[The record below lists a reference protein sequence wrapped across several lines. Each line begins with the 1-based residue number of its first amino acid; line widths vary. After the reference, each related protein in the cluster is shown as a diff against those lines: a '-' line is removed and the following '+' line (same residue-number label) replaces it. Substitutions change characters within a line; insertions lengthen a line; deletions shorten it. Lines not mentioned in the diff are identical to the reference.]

1 MARARVAPSGSSLPP
16 QPDSPKLN
24 GPLPAVSDRTSP
36 AKSPFMD
43 RTAGLP
49 DAFDIVEKKKAAQ
62 HSENQAAALSFLEST
77 IGRKLPNESLHL
89 SLRNGVILCEFINK
103 LRPGSIPVIST
114 RDAPFLQMENINRFL
129 NASKAL
135 GLKGHELF
143 QTVDLYEGKDLQ
155 QVTVPNL
162 AAYGIK
168 RFTGTDRKLQVI
180 ITILTIARVV
190 AGTALKTR
198 APEHAN
204 PYRDQVI
211 RTEPI
216 PPPPLPTLD
225 LPPKVPL
232 LPPTPYLHTKS
243 VSATQFNTPSLT
255 ADEDPDSDANASA
268 PIAPAPKAAKVKKS
282 QSDVAVH
289 SPRRRTDSPSRSRPS
304 TASGSVRS
312 NKGLM
317 EKIVVGNYQLGSGIG
332 KGQFGAVYQALNMD
346 TGQVAAIKRIPLIDQ
361 KEKGIQ
367 DLMQEVELLKSLSH
381 PNIVKYLGF
390 LLEESFLNIILEFM
404 ECGSLQS
411 VMKKYNLLIPEKLAA
426 VYSEDILRGLVYL
439 HGKGVVHCDL
449 KCANILTTKDSN
461 VKLSD
466 FGVSKVLNAV
476 GEDEG
481 GIAGTPYW
489 MAPEII
495 ELKGA
500 STAADIWSLGCT
512 VIEMITGKPPY
523 LDLKNPMTALFRI
536 VEDDSP
542 PLPSDISPELADF
555 FSRCF
560 QRDISKRA
568 TAKELL
574 SHEWIVKKYK
584 DAQTAEESLKLLEI
598 GNLVIQESAIPTTTI
613 VPPNSNPVRAE
624 SLFTSGNDTAPLPAT
639 NSRAPE
645 SVPGMGGQ
653 TGDHLRAIAHPEG
666 LAIKPQSQRT
676 RRGSAPVSPSGDS
689 SDNGTSE
696 EEENDPAGGA
706 GKDVAIRLGSHA
718 EEDEQQPERRA
729 GSAANVTAGRNVESP
744 QPSGE
749 EAGPAIP
756 AIRHVRIDDGA
767 ISSTVSTETAIQ
779 RSSSGT
785 DLDGRAV
792 GESEANKYLDPAST
806 EPASASSAST
816 SPFALPRR
824 KTLSKKKLQRP
835 TSSPA
840 PAPNRGGDGASADA
854 SLSLTTTQQK
864 LAHKIKRKSFS
875 AAGNDKDKD
884 CSIM

>member
-1 MARARVAPSGSSLPP
+1 MTRVGSTLPP
-16 QPDSPKLN
+16 QPDPPKLN
-24 GPLPAVSDRTSP
+24 GPLPAASVRTSP

-43 RTAGLP
+43 RAAGLP

-62 HSENQAAALSFLEST
+62 HSENQAAALNFLEST
-77 IGRKLPNESLHL
+77 IGRKLPDENLHL

-155 QVTVPNL
+155 QV
-162 AAYGIK
+162 
-168 RFTGTDRKLQVI
+168 I

-198 APEHAN
+198 APEQAN

-211 RTEPI
+211 RTEPT

-225 LPPKVPL
+225 LPPKVPS

-243 VSATQFNTPSLT
+243 ASATQFSTPPVT
-255 ADEDPDSDANASA
+255 ADEEPDSEANASV

-312 NKGLM
+312 NKGLV

-598 GNLVIQESAIPTTTI
+598 GNLVIQESAIPTSAI
-613 VPPNSNPVRAE
+613 VPPNPNPVRAE
-624 SLFTSGNDTAPLPAT
+624 SLFARESDTARLPAT
-639 NSRAPE
+639 DSRAEE
-645 SVPGMGGQ
+645 SAPGMGGQ

-666 LAIKPQSQRT
+666 SAAKQQPQRT
-676 RRGSAPVSPSGDS
+676 RRGSAPISPSGNS

-696 EEENDPAGGA
+696 DEEDDLAGGA
-706 GKDVAIRLGSHA
+706 SRDVHIRLGSHA
-718 EEDEQQPERRA
+718 EEDEQQPERAA
-729 GSAANVTAGRNVESP
+729 GFAANVTTNRSNDSP

-749 EAGPAIP
+749 KDRPALP
-756 AIRHVRIDDGA
+756 AVRHVRIDDGA
-767 ISSTVSTETAIQ
+767 ILSTMSTETAIQ

-785 DLDGRAV
+785 DLDGRGGG
-792 GESEANKYLDPAST
+792 GESEATKYLDPAST
-806 EPASASSAST
+806 EPASTPSAST
-816 SPFALPRR
+816 SAFALPRK
-824 KTLSKKKLQRP
+824 KTLSKKKQRP

-840 PAPNRGGDGASADA
+840 PAPNLGSDGGASDA
-854 SLSLTTTQQK
+854 WPTLTTTQQK

-884 CSIM
+884 CAIM

>member
-1 MARARVAPSGSSLPP
+1 
-16 QPDSPKLN
+16 
-24 GPLPAVSDRTSP
+24 
-36 AKSPFMD
+36 MD
-43 RTAGLP
+43 R
-49 DAFDIVEKKKAAQ
+49 DASRPGSFDIVEKKKAAQ
-62 HSENQAAALSFLEST
+62 HSENQAAAVDFLEST
-77 IGRKLPNESLHL
+77 IGRKLPDTSLHL

-114 RDAPFLQMENINRFL
+114 REAPFLQMENINRFL

-155 QVTVPNL
+155 QV
-162 AAYGIK
+162 
-168 RFTGTDRKLQVI
+168 I

-198 APEHAN
+198 APEQTN

-211 RTEPI
+211 RTDPI

-225 LPPKVPL
+225 LPPKVPSQ
-232 LPPTPYLHTKS
+232 PPTPFLHIKS
-243 VSATQFNTPSLT
+243 ASATQFNTPPLT
-255 ADEDPDSDANASA
+255 AEEEPDSEATSASA

-390 LLEESFLNIILEFM
+390 LLEKSFLNIILEFM

-476 GEDEG
+476 GEDDG

-542 PLPSDISPELADF
+542 PLPPDISPELSDF
-555 FSRCF
+555 FSKCF
-560 QRDISKRA
+560 QRDTSKRA

-598 GNLVIQESAIPTTTI
+598 GNLVIQESAFPPPT
-613 VPPNSNPVRAE
+613 VAPSNPNPARAE
-624 SLFTSGNDTAPLPAT
+624 SIFSSGND
-639 NSRAPE
+639 
-645 SVPGMGGQ
+645 SVPITATKSSEDSVVHSGMGGQ
-653 TGDHLRAIAHPEG
+653 TGDHLRAVAHPEG
-666 LAIKPQSQRT
+666 SSSQYQQQRIRTGSVPSLSTGNQSDT
-676 RRGSAPVSPSGDS
+676 A
-689 SDNGTSE
+689 TSE
-696 EEENDPAGGA
+696 DEDEDAASGA
-706 GKDVAIRLGSHA
+706 GRDTLVRLRAHA
-718 EEDEQQPERRA
+718 EEDESQPERTAEVVGDNDQMQYSA
-729 GSAANVTAGRNVESP
+729 GEVDPV
-744 QPSGE
+744 
-749 EAGPAIP
+749 IP

-767 ISSTVSTETAIQ
+767 ILSTPSTETTVQHSNSAADLNATADSRGEDSKTTKHLDPISTDLAPH
-779 RSSSGT
+779 SSS
-785 DLDGRAV
+785 
-792 GESEANKYLDPAST
+792 ST
-806 EPASASSAST
+806 ST
-816 SPFALPRR
+816 SPFAFPRK
-824 KTLSKKKLQRP
+824 KTQSKKKLQRP

-840 PAPNRGGDGASADA
+840 SAVSRSGEDDA
-854 SLSLTTTQQK
+854 SMPPTTTQQK
-864 LAHKIKRKSFS
+864 IAHKIKRKSFS
-875 AAGNDKDKD
+875 GTGGTDKDKD
-884 CSIM
+884 CTIM